1 MRYAYPCNLVSHE
14 SQGDGFVVTFP
25 DIPEAITGAY
35 TKEESIFLAEDAL
48 AVALSMYVD
57 NDEAIPTPS
66 QPTGGQ
72 IAIALPPIVA
82 AKLALYAAMREQGIS
97 KADLADRL
105 EVSEKAAGNLMN
117 PDYGSHMTSVMN
129 ALKAVGRTLIV
140 EDAAA

>member
-1 MRYAYPCNLVSHE
+1 MKYIYPCNLTPDLE
-14 SQGDGFVVTFP
+14 EGLGFVVTFP
-25 DIPEAITGAY
+25 DVPEAITGAG
-35 TKEESIFLAEDAL
+35 TREESLELAEDAL
-48 AVALSMYVD
+48 WVAMGGYVQMGWD
-57 NDEAIPTPS
+57 IPVPS
-66 QPTGGQ
+66 PASAGQ
-72 IAIALPPIVA
+72 VMIALPPMVA

-140 EDAAA
+140 EDTAA

>member
-1 MRYAYPCNLVSHE
+1 M
-14 SQGDGFVVTFP
+14 VTFP

-35 TKEESIFLAEDAL
+35 TKEESIFLAGDAL

-66 QPTGGQ
+66 QLTRGQ
-72 IAIALPPIVA
+72 IVIALPPIVA
-82 AKLALYAAMREQGIS
+82 AKLALYAAMREQSIS

-105 EVSEKAAGNLMN
+105 EVSEKTAGNLMN
-117 PDYGSHMTSVMN
+117 LDYGSHMTSVMN

>member
-1 MRYAYPCNLVSHE
+1 M
-14 SQGDGFVVTFP
+14 VTFP

>member
-35 TKEESIFLAEDAL
+35 TKAESIFLAEDAL

-66 QPTGGQ
+66 QLTEGQ

-82 AKLALYAAMREQGIS
+82 AKLALYTAMRKQGIS
-97 KADLADRL
+97 RAELAERL
-105 EVSEKAAGNLMN
+105 SVSEKTACKLID
-117 PDYGSHMTSVMN
+117 PDYDSHMTSVMN
-129 ALKAVGRTLIV
+129 ALKAVGRRLIV
-140 EDAAA
+140 EDTAA